1 MKDSEQQ
8 TPKPTRLAP
17 IVMPDNKFFWDAA
30 KEDRFVGQRCGDCG
44 HYRFPLRPMCPKCH
58 SLNTEEVEL
67 SGKAKVVSWIRPRH
81 PMPFGFKVLPT
92 VVVVELEEGFRFV
105 SNLEGIAFED
115 VTAGLEVEVAFVET
129 MGKAKVP
136 VFRPLGG
143 DA

>member
-1 MKDSEQQ
+1 
-8 TPKPTRLAP
+8 
-17 IVMPDNKFFWDAA
+17 
-30 KEDRFVGQRCGDCG
+30 
-44 HYRFPLRPMCPKCH
+44 MCPKCH

-81 PMPFGFKVLPT
+81 PMPYGFKALPT

-115 VTAGLEVEVAFVET
+115 VTAGLEVEVAFVDT